1 MFIGMTI
8 RTLHML
14 PVAALLLLMYGSVFL
29 QPVDATANARAAVQ
43 RTTGDADQSE
53 REARELL
60 LGAKDAL
67 SSGNVR
73 FLKPRLG
80 GKVYLNLFTGINGYY
95 SSAQAFLILESFFST
110 YTPISFSFSSRNFSI
125 RNPYGF
131 GPLTYERRGRRGT
144 AELFI
149 SLAVIDGSWVINQ
162 ITIASR

>member
-1 MFIGMTI
+1 MTI
-8 RTLHML
+8 RNVHIAIGAML
-14 PVAALLLLMYGSVFL
+14 ILLSFSTVLLQTEDAGAAAPSPNLSV
-29 QPVDATANARAAVQ
+29 
-43 RTTGDADQSE
+43 DQSE

-60 LGAKDAL
+60 LSAKDAL

-80 GKVYLNLFTGINGYY
+80 GKVYLNLFTGINSYY

-149 SLAVIDGSWVINQ
+149 SLAVIDGKWVINQ